1 MPALSSRIRRL
12 AAVAAVIIGGA
23 GGAVA
28 GPAWLA
34 AATTAPHV
42 TLSPGSGPPTS
53 AVRVSGAGFGAHK
66 AVDIYLDTTDEALA
80 TTNASGSFSNITIT
94 VPASSVPGKHWVT
107 AIQRPSGPSAQA
119 AFTVRTNWSQFRYSG
134 NHTGSNPYENV
145 LSPANVAALDQAWSY
160 PTGADLAYSSPAV
173 VNGVLYAGSDSG
185 NVYALNASTGARLWS
200 YATGSQVDSS
210 PAVANGVAYVGSND
224 HNVYALKAATGAKL
238 WSYTTGD
245 VVLSS
250 PVVANGVVYIGSND
264 GNVYA
269 LNAVTGARLWSY
281 PAGGGVDS
289 SPTVVNGV
297 VYVSSLD
304 GNLHAFRLPG
314 GLATPARP
322 SPGNLHPND
331 SLRTQ
336 RP

>member
-1 MPALSSRIRRL
+1 MPALSLRIRKL
-12 AAVAAVIIGGA
+12 AAVTAVIIGGA

-28 GPAWLA
+28 GPAWPA
-34 AATTAPHV
+34 PATTAPHV

-53 AVRVSGAGFGAHK
+53 KVTVSGAGFGAHK

-80 TTNASGSFSNITIT
+80 STNASGSFSHITIT
-94 VPASSVPGKHWVT
+94 VPASAVPGKHWVT

-134 NHTGSNPYENV
+134 THTGSNPFENV
-145 LSPANVAALDQAWSY
+145 LSPANVAAIDQAWSY

-185 NVYALNASTGARLWS
+185 NVYALNAATSAKLWS
-200 YATGSQVDSS
+200 YIAGDGVDSS
-210 PAVANGVAYVGSND
+210 PA
-224 HNVYALKAATGAKL
+224 
-238 WSYTTGD
+238 
-245 VVLSS
+245 
-250 PVVANGVVYIGSND
+250 
-264 GNVYA
+264 
-269 LNAVTGARLWSY
+269 
-281 PAGGGVDS
+281 
-289 SPTVVNGV
+289 VVNGV

-314 GLATPARP
+314 GLAMPPRP
-322 SPGNLHPND
+322 SPGNLHPNV